1 MEKKK
6 SICILG
12 LGVVVV
18 GGLALAFGKAKTL
31 ELSKDFSSSNSLLAM
46 YIEGDDGEYFLS
58 TDNKFPTDG
67 YALNLEKSSCT
78 NDGVLSQDAE
88 TKKIKLKAA
97 NIDTCTLY
105 FMKDAGKPVITA
117 VDFKVNSSTQTVFFN
132 SVSLEKEVLIKEY
145 YLSVNGGEYKAIS
158 LKGTVPYNFC
168 PDYSLTANN
177 ANFSLYVVS
186 ESGVR
191 SDDYEFVYG
200 EFECSA
206 NVSKSASASR
216 SVWSSASLSE
226 LGTEDDIES
235 PTDPVLPDPGA
246 ELPGGAEEIP
256 A

>member
-12 LGVVVV
+12 LSVVVV
-18 GGLALAFGKAKTL
+18 GGLILAFGKAKTL

-78 NDGVLSQDAE
+78 NDGILSQDAE
-88 TKKIKLKAA
+88 TKKIKLKAS
-97 NIDTCTLY
+97 NNDTCTLY

-132 SVSLEKEVLIKEY
+132 SLSLEKEVLIKEY
-145 YLSVNGGEYKAIS
+145 YLSINGGEYKAIS

-168 PDYSLTANN
+168 PNYSLTAEN
-177 ANFSLYVVS
+177 ANFSLYVIS
-186 ESGVR
+186 ESGAR
-191 SDDYEFVYG
+191 SDVYEFVYG
-200 EFECSA
+200 EFECSV

-216 SVWSSASLSE
+216 SDWLSTSLSE
-226 LGTEDDIES
+226 AATEDIE
-235 PTDPVLPDPGA
+235 LPDPGT